1 MASLPKIVCLT
12 GGIGA
17 GKTTVARFFEELG
30 VPVYIADQRA
40 KMLMENTPEVKSQI
54 VELFGEEAYLG
65 NLPNRSYLAQ
75 LVFRQPDKLQLL
87 NSIIHPAVEK
97 DFQNWRS
104 QQSSPYV
111 IKESAIV
118 IESGNYKKCDTLIL
132 VTAPEKVRIE
142 RVVQRDNTPENKVID
157 RIRNQM
163 PDAEKVK
170 FADYVIESTSK
181 MLTKYKV
188 VEINNKIL
196 SNI

>member
-118 IESGNYKKCDTLIL
+118 IESGNYKKCDTIIL

-163 PDAEKVK
+163 PDAEKAK